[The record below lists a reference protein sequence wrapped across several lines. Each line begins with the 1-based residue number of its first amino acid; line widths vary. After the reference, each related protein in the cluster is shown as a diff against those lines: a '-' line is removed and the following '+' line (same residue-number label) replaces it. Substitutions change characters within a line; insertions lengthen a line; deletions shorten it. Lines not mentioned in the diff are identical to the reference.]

1 MKFNERLRQIRKR
14 SKITQKIIAD
24 HLGIALRTYQRYE
37 EGTIEPPLSTA
48 ISIAAYFDVP
58 MDCLIGNGFFS
69 NWEEVLSVKKEI
81 LDVLYE
87 LYPSFSERHD
97 LYHFSEGQL
106 AHLLPALFSKV
117 YLDDKGSII
126 LEPFLPVEADFS
138 PGADAEESQTDL
150 PNRPNV

>member
-1 MKFNERLRQIRKR
+1 MEFNERLKLMRIR
-14 SKITQKIIAD
+14 SQITQQSLAN
-24 HLGIALRTYQRYE
+24 ALNIDLSAYQQYE

-48 ISIAAYFDVP
+48 IAIAAYFDVP

-69 NWEEVLSVKKEI
+69 NWEEVLSVREEI
-81 LDVLYE
+81 MDALYE
-87 LYPSFSERHD
+87 LYPSFSEKHD

-106 AHLLPALFSKV
+106 AHLLPALFSKI

-138 PGADAEESQTDL
+138 PEADAGESQTEPL
-150 PNRPNV
+150 GYPNV